1 VRAHVFVGLAM
12 LAACKGGD
20 GAPSGGPPSAPS
32 ASAST
37 QAAAST
43 QQPPNQGPPVSAT
56 FLELGE
62 GASGRSMPIP
72 PCTEALVTPVRGSV
86 NASGMQL
93 TQGDVA
99 AFRGQTTV
107 LMRGQGLVLFAW
119 ARLNACDAPPLSTP
133 VKASAAPDLSFMH
146 GAMHARLDLDDRNV
160 APSFYL
166 GHLSGTAAVP
176 EHAHAGTW
184 ELLCAVEAAGTFTL
198 SGAPQ
203 HLGPRTC
210 VTVPPDAKHSWQP
223 DAGSTLS
230 AVQMYWPPGPEQRFK
245 KLAADELAGGPPGEA
260 RDH

>member
-1 VRAHVFVGLAM
+1 MRVAHVFVGLVM

-20 GAPSGGPPSAPS
+20 GASSGGPPSTPS

-56 FLELGE
+56 FVELGE
-62 GASGRSMPIP
+62 GASARSMPVP
-72 PCTEALVTPVRGSV
+72 PCMEALVTPVRGSV
-86 NASGMQL
+86 NAAGLQL
-93 TQGDVA
+93 AQGDVA
-99 AFRGQTTV
+99 AFRGQTAV
-107 LMRGQGLVLFAW
+107 VMRGEGLVLFAR
-119 ARLNACDAPPLSTP
+119 ARLTPCEAPPLGAV
-133 VKASAAPDLSFMH
+133 VKASTAPDLSFMH
-146 GAMHARLDLDDRNV
+146 GAMHARPDLDDRNV

-166 GHLSGTAAVP
+166 GRLSGTAPVP

-210 VTVPPDAKHSWQP
+210 VTVPPDTKHSWQP

-230 AVQMYWPPGPEQRFK
+230 AVQMYWPPGPEQPFK
-245 KLAADELAGGPPGEA
+245 KLAADELAG
-260 RDH
+260 DH